1 MRAVEGYRAIS
12 SGFEP
17 VHLMCGTGFC
27 FLLFPFLGVQFDI
40 LQ

>member
-1 MRAVEGYRAIS
+1 MRDIEECWAVS

>member
-1 MRAVEGYRAIS
+1 MRDIEEYRAIS

-27 FLLFPFLGVQFDI
+27 FLLFPFLGVQSNI